1 MSLKREFESFLEG
14 QLKSLI
20 NATPE
25 DVRLYLVGKDVKGKT
40 KIHDLDCPFVGKAG
54 TKECY
59 CPKRLAA
66 GAVCSFVGQ
75 LKSLFEDFGRKD
87 EWVDCG
93 TIKYGNPVSSKVV
106 SMYIEAVKLE
116 QSTAHVPI
124 KQAK

>member
-14 QLKSLI
+14 HLNSLI

-66 GAVCSFVGQ
+66 GTVCSFVGQ
-75 LKSLFEDFGRKD
+75 LKSLFEDVGRKD

-93 TIKYGNPVSSKVV
+93 TVKYGNPVSSKVV
-106 SMYIEAVKLE
+106 SRYIEAVKLE